1 MSKAELDFCFQSEH
15 ANLSAIR
22 LNAKTYQSELKELH
36 EILAERNLST
46 FEYRAAER
54 SLQFSIEAAI
64 GVAKHW
70 AKSLSG
76 NSPNEAYQAFEV
88 ISQYQLLTLEQ
99 LINWR
104 KVIGLR
110 NALVHDYL
118 NIDPNIMRSIIAQGY
133 YQQIFEF
140 LTLGA
145 DALESSKV

>member
-1 MSKAELDFCFQSEH
+1 MPDSYY
-15 ANLSAIR
+15 LSAIR
-22 LNAKTYQSELKELH
+22 LNAKTYQSELNELH
-36 EILAERNLST
+36 KILSERNLST

-54 SLQFSIEAAI
+54 SLQVSIEAAI

-76 NSPNEAYQAFEV
+76 NSPSEAYQAFEV
-88 ISQYQLLTLEQ
+88 ISQHQMLTLEQ
-99 LINWR
+99 LTNWR

-118 NIDPNIMRSIIAQGY
+118 NIDPNIVRSIIAQGY

-140 LTLGA
+140 ITLGT
-145 DALESSKV
+145 DALESSKA